1 MLLRDFLKSYSGLRA
16 KRSVNLETTTNN
28 QGTKKSRQRLDCAR
42 LSAAFFPAEDHPHS
56 QGFRPP
62 ESADKS
68 DALQTLRAFRK
79 LSPGETLPSF
89 PAIRLVNNSRWNFGS
104 GVL

>member
-1 MLLRDFLKSYSGLRA
+1 LETTKEQPRTKKPREAFGLRA
-16 KRSVNLETTTNN
+16 LE
-28 QGTKKSRQRLDCAR
+28 RR
-42 LSAAFFPAEDHPHS
+42 FFPAEDSPPF

-68 DALQTLRAFRK
+68 DALQTLRAARK
-79 LSPGETLPSF
+79 LSPCETLLSL
-89 PAIRLVNNSRWNFGS
+89 PAIRLVNNSHWNFKR